1 MGGAGGIIGS
11 KYKMGGDEGSV
22 GLLLPPTLNVVSAT
36 ITLPSISSPVST
48 SLLLLVFILSLSC
61 SYGNIYA
68 GENDERQD
76 KVFCLFYEGKK
87 IAVVSYS
94 FTDRGRSNFN
104 VRLAIVNF
112 DEWWKNK

>member
-1 MGGAGGIIGS
+1 MGGAEGIIGS

-22 GLLLPPTLNVVSAT
+22 GLLLPPTLDVVSAT
-36 ITLPSISSPVST
+36 ITLSSISSPVSI

-76 KVFCLFYEGKK
+76 KVFVCVMRRKK
-87 IAVVSYS
+87 IAFVS
-94 FTDRGRSNFN
+94 
-104 VRLAIVNF
+104 
-112 DEWWKNK
+112 